1 MTTVFEH
8 MNQHRSGYF
17 MNEFNI
23 KKMIKSSKDAM
34 NLYIEIK
41 LQIAFLSNEIITKTR
56 EEKIIIK
63 RFWTCH

>member
-1 MTTVFEH
+1 
-8 MNQHRSGYF
+8 